1 MNEVELNKQANLSP
15 HLASPSEAALS
26 QTNELDGLRLS
37 PHFTLAE
44 LTKTSYHTLDG
55 NIPSRV
61 AIENLKRVCGW
72 LEILRE
78 RYNMR
83 YGDGFSP
90 PELGG
95 VRGGLR
101 SSSAGLLP
109 QGRKNARSSAVDQTT
124 PSCGHPIPEQSSP
137 TRSLSYSGGEIP
149 IVISS
154 GYRSEEVNMKCGG
167 AKGSNHLTGCA
178 VDIRCYGPEQ
188 MIRYACLLLDIADET
203 KRVFDELIL
212 EQRGTTYWVHFAV
225 RPKNNR
231 RKILFDC
238 R

>member
-95 VRGGLR
+95 VRGGLNVSRSDSR
-101 SSSAGLLP
+101 SS
-109 QGRKNARSSAVDQTT
+109 RDQTT

-137 TRSLSYSGGEIP
+137 TRSLSYSGGEVP

-154 GYRSEEVNMKCGG
+154 GYRSEAVNMKCGG

-188 MIRYACLLLDIADET
+188 MIRMAGILLDIADENGW
-203 KRVFDELIL
+203 VFDELIQ
-212 EQRGTTYWVHFAV
+212 EKRGTTYWIHFAV
-225 RPKNNR
+225 RPKENR

>member
-1 MNEVELNKQANLSP
+1 MKLS
-15 HLASPSEAALS
+15 
-26 QTNELDGLRLS
+26 ELDGLRLS
-37 PHFTLAE
+37 PHFTLGE
-44 LTKTSYHTLDG
+44 LCKTSYHTVDG
-55 NIPSRV
+55 NIPSRK
-61 AIENLKRVCGW
+61 AIENLKRICGW

-78 RYNMR
+78 RYNKR
-83 YGDGFSP
+83 YGDGVSP

-95 VRGGLR
+95 VRGGLNVSRSDSR
-101 SSSAGLLP
+101 SS
-109 QGRKNARSSAVDQTT
+109 RDQTT
-124 PSCGHPIPEQSSP
+124 PDP
-137 TRSLSYSGGEIP
+137 SYSGGEVP

-178 VDIRCYGPEQ
+178 VDIRCLGPEQ
-188 MIRYACLLLDIADET
+188 MIRYACLLLDTADENGWL
-203 KRVFDELIL
+203 FDELIQ
-212 EQRGTTYWVHFAV
+212 EKRGTTYWVHFAV

>member
-1 MNEVELNKQANLSP
+1 
-15 HLASPSEAALS
+15 
-26 QTNELDGLRLS
+26 
-37 PHFTLAE
+37 
-44 LTKTSYHTLDG
+44 
-55 NIPSRV
+55 
-61 AIENLKRVCGW
+61 
-72 LEILRE
+72 
-78 RYNMR
+78 MR
-83 YGDGFSP
+83 YGDGISP
-90 PELGG
+90 PKIGG

-109 QGRKNARSSAVDQTT
+109 QGRKNARTSAVEQTT

-178 VDIRCYGPEQ
+178 VDIRCYGPEH
-188 MIRYACLLLDIADET
+188 MIRMAGILLDIADGT
-203 KRVFDELIL
+203 KQEFDELIL

>member
-1 MNEVELNKQANLSP
+1 MKKVEMNKNIKLSE

-37 PHFTLAE
+37 PHFTLGE

-61 AIENLKRVCGW
+61 AIENLKRICGW

-83 YGDGFSP
+83 YGDGISP
-90 PELGG
+90 PEIGG
-95 VRGGLR
+95 VRGGL
-101 SSSAGLLP
+101 SKG
-109 QGRKNARSSAVDQTT
+109 QFEGDQTT

-188 MIRYACLLLDIADET
+188 MIRMAGILLDIADGT
-203 KRVFDELIL
+203 KREFDELIQ
-212 EQRGTTYWVHFAV
+212 EQRGTTYWIHFAV
-225 RPKNNR
+225 RPKDNR

>member
-1 MNEVELNKQANLSP
+1 MNEVKINKEAKLSP

-26 QTNELDGLRLS
+26 QTNELDSLRLS
-37 PHFTLAE
+37 PHFTIGE

-55 NIPSRV
+55 NIPSHE
-61 AIENLKRVCGW
+61 AIENLRRICGW

-78 RYNMR
+78 RYNKR
-83 YGDGFSP
+83 YGDGVSP
-90 PELGG
+90 PKFLRPSGSKPAELERGG
-95 VRGGLR
+95 ARGGLNK
-101 SSSAGLLP
+101 GKVE
-109 QGRKNARSSAVDQTT
+109 GDQTT
-124 PSCGHPIPEQSSP
+124 PSCGHP
-137 TRSLSYSGGEIP
+137 SYSGGEIP

-188 MIRYACLLLDIADET
+188 MIRYACLLLDTADENGW
-203 KRVFDELIL
+203 VFDELIQ
-212 EQRGTTYWVHFAV
+212 EKRGTTYWVHFAV
-225 RPKNNR
+225 RPKDNR